1 MSWDDIASLAF
12 MILGWILILGL
23 GGVLLTVVISNTF
36 AHDERKKN
44 WHKGTH
50 DYYGNEL
57 PKTVKDLTD
66 D

>member
-1 MSWDDIASLAF
+1 MSWTEMAEVAF
-12 MILGWILILGL
+12 MIIGWIVFLGVT
-23 GGVLLTVVISNTF
+23 GVLLTVVISSTF

>member
-1 MSWDDIASLAF
+1 MWDEIARLAF

-23 GGVLLTVVISNTF
+23 GGVLLTVVIANTF

>member
-1 MSWDDIASLAF
+1 MWDEIASLAF
-12 MILGWILILGL
+12 MILGWIVLLGGL
-23 GGVLLTVVISNTF
+23 GVALTIVISSTF
-36 AHDERKKN
+36 AHDQRKKN